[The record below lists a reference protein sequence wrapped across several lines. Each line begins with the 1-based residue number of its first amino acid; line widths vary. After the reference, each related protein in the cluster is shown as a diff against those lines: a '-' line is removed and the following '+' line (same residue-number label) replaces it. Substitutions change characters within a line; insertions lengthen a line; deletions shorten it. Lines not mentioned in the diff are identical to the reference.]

1 MAVRI
6 TVTDPAKGMSVDVDI
21 EPWNTVDELIE
32 SVASYWEKELAAYV
46 LKLNAYVL
54 RGETPL
60 GNIQIQEGDIFELV
74 HDPEG
79 G

>member
-1 MAVRI
+1 MAVRV
-6 TVTDPAKGMSVDVDI
+6 TVTDPATGNSVDVDI

-32 SVASYWEKELAAYV
+32 SVGSYWEKDLGAYV
-46 LKLNAYVL
+46 VRLNAYVL
-54 RGETPL
+54 RGETQL
-60 GNIQIQEGDIFELV
+60 GNVQVQEGDIFEFI